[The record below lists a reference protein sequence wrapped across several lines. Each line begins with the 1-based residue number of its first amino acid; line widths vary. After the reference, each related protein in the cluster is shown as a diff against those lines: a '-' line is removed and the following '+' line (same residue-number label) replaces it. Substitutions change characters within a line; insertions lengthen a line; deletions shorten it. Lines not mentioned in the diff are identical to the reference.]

1 MRRGIPARPSY
12 AIQAALPLTVA
23 GSHKFLDHSRSN
35 SKHDWGGGLHAHSI
49 NMRIFTLIEY
59 YLPLG
64 SKNYEEKWLQ
74 TQSIG
79 FANQLALH

>member
-1 MRRGIPARPSY
+1 MAYLQDRAMRFKRPCLS
-12 AIQAALPLTVA
+12 QLPVLINFLTILGLIV
-23 GSHKFLDHSRSN
+23 N
-35 SKHDWGGGLHAHSI
+35 MIGGVLHAHSI